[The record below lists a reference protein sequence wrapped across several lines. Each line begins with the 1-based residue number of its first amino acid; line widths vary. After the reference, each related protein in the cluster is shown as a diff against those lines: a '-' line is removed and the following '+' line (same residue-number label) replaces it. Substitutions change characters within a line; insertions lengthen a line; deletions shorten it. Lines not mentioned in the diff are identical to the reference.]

1 MPSPPRSSRRT
12 KKLKNSGQKQRSK
25 DTKRSTSRPSS
36 ALSRSLPSN
45 GKRKSPRGKVNEF
58 RNKLQHKPQ
67 SRKNKVKSPS
77 RFEHKSRSK
86 QKVIAIHTANGRTAY
101 VRQGTMS
108 PQR

>member
-1 MPSPPRSSRRT
+1 MPSPPRRT
-12 KKLKNSGQKQRSK
+12 KKSKNLVQKQRSK
-25 DTKRSTSRPSS
+25 DSKRSTSRSSS

-58 RNKLQHKPQ
+58 RNKLQYKPQ
-67 SRKNKVKSPS
+67 SRKNKIRSPS

-86 QKVIAIHTANGRTAY
+86 QKVIAIHTVNGKTAY

-108 PQR
+108 PHR